1 MTTASVYDVGMLQMG
16 KVPYPASENTVQSN
30 SGFKD
35 VFRQQTGQVTD
46 SRMDDSV
53 NERPKTASEIKLKN
67 PDRRQNR
74 FEGKAKGGQENEE
87 DSVSATKE
95 VAEKLLPELAAFL
108 GITVDELAGML
119 ESQQVQPKDLLQTDT
134 LSEFLKTAGVE
145 MDSVSLLTDE
155 NLYENY
161 QQLLNRQKQFVEE
174 LAGRLQMTPDQVE
187 ELLEQLNDPQSDDG
201 LTVYLGAGTQE
212 ETPEVIVGEES
223 GLSKEDEP
231 VTEPSRVTETM
242 QNTDELK
249 DGFRTQDNKEETDNG
264 SKQESEH
271 LRQETAIDTP
281 GIPKNIVETDT
292 ESGVPTMTS
301 QELDTQQLMRQIMDY
316 MKVSVRP
323 DMSSVE
329 MQLHPASLGT
339 LQVQVTNR
347 NGILTAQFITQNEA
361 VKTALE
367 SQLAALKDSFLQQGM
382 KVEAVEVS
390 VQTNSSWQNLQQDN
404 SESKRQEQGK
414 NRVRRTLSI
423 SDEAEGD
430 TQDQEVLNTL
440 GMMNTSGTTVD
451 FTA

>member
-1 MTTASVYDVGMLQMG
+1 MTDSCKEDSVY
-16 KVPYPASENTVQSN
+16 
-30 SGFKD
+30 
-35 VFRQQTGQVTD
+35 
-46 SRMDDSV
+46 
-53 NERPKTASEIKLKN
+53 ERPKNGSEIKLKN

-74 FEGKAKGGQENEE
+74 FEGKAKGDQENEE
-87 DSVSATKE
+87 DTVSATKE

-119 ESQQVQPKDLLQTDT
+119 ENQQIQPKDLLKTDT

-174 LAGRLQMTPDQVE
+174 LAGRLQMTPQQVE
-187 ELLEQLNDPQSDDG
+187 ELLEQLNDSRADDG
-201 LTVYLGAGTQE
+201 FAVSLGVGRQE
-212 ETPEVIVGEES
+212 ESVLNE
-223 GLSKEDEP
+223 EDEP
-231 VTEPSRVTETM
+231 VKEPLKVTDKMPNAE
-242 QNTDELK
+242 ELK
-249 DGFRTQDNKEETDNG
+249 ERVQTQDGKEETDNG
-264 SKQESEH
+264 SKQDSEQ
-271 LRQETAIDTP
+271 LRQENAIDTS
-281 GIPKNIVETDT
+281 GILKSTVEETV
-292 ESGVPTMTS
+292 ESEIPNMTS

-316 MKVSVRP
+316 MKVSVKP

-390 VQTNSSWQNLQQDN
+390 VQTNSSWQNLAQDN

-414 NRVRRTLSI
+414 SRVRRTLNI

-430 TQDQEVLNTL
+430 TQDREVIETL

>member
-1 MTTASVYDVGMLQMG
+1 MTTASVYDVGMPQMG

-46 SRMDDSV
+46 SCKEDSV
-53 NERPKTASEIKLKN
+53 YERPKNGSEIKLKN

-74 FEGKAKGGQENEE
+74 FEGKAKGDQENEE
-87 DSVSATKE
+87 DTVSATKE

-119 ESQQVQPKDLLQTDT
+119 ENQQIQPKDLLQTDT

-174 LAGRLQMTPDQVE
+174 LAGRLQMTPQQVE
-187 ELLEQLNDPQSDDG
+187 ELLEQLNDPRTDDG
-201 LTVYLGAGTQE
+201 FAVSLGVGRQE
-212 ETPEVIVGEES
+212 ESVLNE
-223 GLSKEDEP
+223 EDEP
-231 VTEPSRVTETM
+231 VKEPLKVTDKMPNAE
-242 QNTDELK
+242 ELK
-249 DGFRTQDNKEETDNG
+249 ERVQTQDGKEETDNG
-264 SKQESEH
+264 SKQDSEQ
-271 LRQETAIDTP
+271 LRQENAIDTS
-281 GIPKNIVETDT
+281 GILKSTVEATV
-292 ESGVPTMTS
+292 ESEIPTMTS

-316 MKVSVRP
+316 MKVSVKP

-390 VQTNSSWQNLQQDN
+390 VQTNSSWQNLAQDN

-414 NRVRRTLSI
+414 SRVRRTLNI

-430 TQDQEVLNTL
+430 TQDREVIETL

>member
-1 MTTASVYDVGMLQMG
+1 MTTASVYDVGMPQMG

-46 SRMDDSV
+46 SCQEDSV
-53 NERPKTASEIKLKN
+53 YERPKNGSEIKLKN

-74 FEGKAKGGQENEE
+74 FEGKAKGDQENEE
-87 DSVSATKE
+87 DTVSATKE

-119 ESQQVQPKDLLQTDT
+119 ENQQIQPKDLLKTDT

-174 LAGRLQMTPDQVE
+174 LAGRLQMTPQQVE
-187 ELLEQLNDPQSDDG
+187 ELLEQLNDSRADDG
-201 LTVYLGAGTQE
+201 FAVSLGVGRQE
-212 ETPEVIVGEES
+212 ESVLNE
-223 GLSKEDEP
+223 EDEP
-231 VTEPSRVTETM
+231 VKEPLKVTDKMPNAE
-242 QNTDELK
+242 ELK
-249 DGFRTQDNKEETDNG
+249 ERVQTQDGKEETDNG
-264 SKQESEH
+264 SKQDSEQ
-271 LRQETAIDTP
+271 LRQENAIDTS
-281 GIPKNIVETDT
+281 GILKSTVEETV
-292 ESGVPTMTS
+292 ESEIPTMTS

-316 MKVSVRP
+316 MKVSVKP

-390 VQTNSSWQNLQQDN
+390 VQTNSSWQNLAQDN

-414 NRVRRTLSI
+414 SRVRRTLNI

-430 TQDQEVLNTL
+430 TQDREVIETL